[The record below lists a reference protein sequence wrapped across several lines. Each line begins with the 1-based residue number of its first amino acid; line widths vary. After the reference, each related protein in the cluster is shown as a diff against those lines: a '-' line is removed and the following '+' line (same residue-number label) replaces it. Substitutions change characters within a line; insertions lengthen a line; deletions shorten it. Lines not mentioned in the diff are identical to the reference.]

1 MAPFIT
7 SYLVW
12 FLMTLF
18 ERCLVEGECL
28 SPPLLVDVMFDS
40 LLPAVLC
47 GLTVWV
53 LTEVVTWLS

>member
-28 SPPLLVDVMFDS
+28 SSPLLIDVMFDS
-40 LLPAVLC
+40 LLPAALC
-47 GLTVWV
+47 GLTAWV
-53 LTEVVTWLS
+53 LAEVVAWLL